1 LTRCLHV
8 GATAGWYENGGLV
21 QSIFTLIAADA
32 LGSVMRII
40 QIPPL
45 FRRFVLAPCL
55 SQSQQ
60 QANKLWEPELMFVGE
75 LYANALKTFAIAVL
89 YQPVWPLVPFLVPVG
104 LLVAYLC
111 FNFAIVFWWRPPP
124 DLSDELLQRL
134 RGWVLAVLIV
144 RFGIELWVDSQ
155 ARPETKRGALLV
167 VAESAARC
175 AVQVALVL
183 AFCVCPW
190 GRFTALRR
198 WRHDETATNSKP
210 YEAQQDTLDKY
221 DCPAVGPTRSAF
233 ALEKAH
239 EKRLVG
245 LDLTTAAYKNMA
257 ATLTTSWA

>member
-1 LTRCLHV
+1 MAVFCCKVDTPSFLH
-8 GATAGWYENGGLV
+8 
-21 QSIFTLIAADA
+21 QSRKAA
-32 LGSVMRII
+32 SR
-40 QIPPL
+40 
-45 FRRFVLAPCL
+45 
-55 SQSQQ
+55 S
-60 QANKLWEPELMFVGE
+60 
-75 LYANALKTFAIAVL
+75 
-89 YQPVWPLVPFLVPVG
+89 
-104 LLVAYLC
+104 LLVTTMEQPAASKL
-111 FNFAIVFWWRPPP
+111 